1 VLAPSPAVVQG
12 QGYIIMHAHAE
23 THLDQSIAGRF
34 KYAIVLTGATL
45 VAELAGGL
53 WTNSLALLSDAAH
66 VFLDLFALL
75 LSLGAIKLASY
86 PVSDTRTFGWHRMEV
101 FASFINGTTVFIIAA
116 VICYEAL
123 GRMVHPEH
131 VKSLPMMLIAAVG
144 LAMNLFAAGAL
155 HGHSHDDLNVRSAFL
170 HMVGDAAASVG
181 VIIGGIIM
189 YFSNWY
195 LLDAII
201 SVGIGFVIF
210 WGSWRVVRESL
221 HILLEGVPRD
231 IDVHD
236 VAETIREVEGVEEVH
251 HVNIWTICSHINALS
266 GHIVVPPSYGGE
278 RGGLLRKIEER
289 LFERFHISHTTL
301 QMESVRCTDSD
312 GLKQFR
318 HRPRAAVAHAHVHGH
333 HHPHGHSCS
342 LHHQHDHA
350 H

>member
-1 VLAPSPAVVQG
+1 
-12 QGYIIMHAHAE
+12 MHAHAPAE
-23 THLDQSIAGRF
+23 HLDQSIAGRF
-34 KYAIVLTGATL
+34 KYAIFLTGATL

-101 FASFINGTTVFIIAA
+101 FASFINGATVFVIAA
-116 VICYEAL
+116 IICYEAF
-123 GRMVHPEH
+123 GRMVNPEE
-131 VKSLPMMLIAAVG
+131 VKSLPMMIIAAVG

-170 HMVGDAAASVG
+170 HMIGDAAASVG

-195 LLDAII
+195 LLDAVI

-210 WGSWRVVRESL
+210 WGSWRVVRESV
-221 HILLEGVPRD
+221 HILLEGVPKGMS
-231 IDVHD
+231 VHE
-236 VAETIREVEGVEEVH
+236 VSETIREVEGVQEVH
-251 HVNIWTICSHINALS
+251 HVNIWTICSHIIALS
-266 GHIVVPPSYGGE
+266 GHIVVPCGVKDEHGGM
-278 RGGLLRKIEER
+278 LRRIEEK

-301 QMESVRCTDSD
+301 QLETERCSTE
-312 GLKQFR
+312 GAKQFR
-318 HRPRAAVAHAHVHGH
+318 HRPRAASLAHAHAHPH
-333 HHPHGHSCS
+333 HHPHGGTCS
-342 LHHQHDHA
+342 HGHHHH
-350 H
+350 